1 MMQENETPVYVSITG
16 LKVKNIFA
24 SFIFWRHAIPSKAQ
38 AESATGLVLLDL
50 KRVGSYHFTLTVWE
64 NTEAMIAYRNSGAH
78 LAAMKAFRKIATGK
92 IYGYETKSIPT
103 WEEALEL
110 WDENARDA

>member
-1 MMQENETPVYVSITG
+1 MQENKTPVYVSITG

-24 SFIFWRHAIPSKAQ
+24 SFIFWWHAIPSKAQ
-38 AESATGLVLLDL
+38 ADKSTGLVLLDL

-64 NTEAMIAYRNSGAH
+64 NREAMIAYRNSGAH
-78 LAAMKAFRKIATGK
+78 LAAMTAFRKIATGK
-92 IYGYETKSIPT
+92 IYGYEARSIPT
-103 WEEALEL
+103 WDEALGL